1 MKNLFILWKSEK
13 FIKFL
18 KLKIFNVSS
27 NWISNRKFLN
37 YNREDYFH
45 EEKKL
50 PVKDKIPLVID
61 VIRILESQK
70 IASSIQKS
78 KSSSRKSKPN
88 LTMNKNM
95 PIKENFEEDSDILFT
110 EEEEKLSV
118 SSNAESFSNWFY

>member
-1 MKNLFILWKSEK
+1 
-13 FIKFL
+13 
-18 KLKIFNVSS
+18 
-27 NWISNRKFLN
+27 
-37 YNREDYFH
+37 
-45 EEKKL
+45 
-50 PVKDKIPLVID
+50 

-118 SSNAESFSNWFY
+118 SSNAESFSN